1 MTRTLTIKI
10 VALIAS
16 AWLGVMVAGFIA
28 SVVAVLMTSGRIGG
42 DFFRVFFLGS
52 AMGLPTM
59 FLLFF
64 VQLAKIIDR
73 WYREKNSRIYLSSW
87 AITIDALLIILV
99 LWIFASVSYHLMSLW
114 LFISLIQV
122 PTVFK
127 CQAIFERLIT
137 TYLPE

>member
-1 MTRTLTIKI
+1 MSRSLIIKI
-10 VALIAS
+10 IALIAS

-59 FLLFF
+59 GLLFP

-73 WYREKNSRIYLSSW
+73 WYRGKNMLPIVC
-87 AITIDALLIILV
+87 AIAIDAIVIIFLLWAL
-99 LWIFASVSYHLMSLW
+99 ASVSSHLVSLW

-122 PTVFK
+122 PTIFK
-127 CQAIFERLIT
+127 CQAIAERLLT